1 MRWCT
6 YVAHFLGGM
15 FLVNA
20 IPHSVSGLLGRAF
33 PSPFASPPGQGES
46 TALINVLWGAFN
58 LVVGYVLISRVST
71 FDLRRTRDVL
81 LIGAGGLLMA
91 VMLSQL
97 FGPLYGGA

>member
-81 LIGAGGLLMA
+81 LVGAGGLLMA

>member
-1 MRWCT
+1 MRWYT

-20 IPHSVSGLLGRAF
+20 IPHSISGLLGRAF

-58 LVVGYVLISRVST
+58 LIVGYVLISR

-81 LIGAGGLLMA
+81 VVGTGGLLMA

>member
-1 MRWCT
+1 MRWYT

-20 IPHSVSGLLGRAF
+20 IPHSISGLLGRAF

-46 TALINVLWGAFN
+46 TALINVLWGTFN
-58 LVVGYVLISRVST
+58 LIVGYVLISRVST
-71 FDLRRTRDVL
+71 FDLRRTLDVMVV
-81 LIGAGGLLMA
+81 GAGGLLMA

>member
-71 FDLRRTRDVL
+71 FDLRRTRDVMVV
-81 LIGAGGLLMA
+81 GTGGLLMA